1 MTSSDQTAPALTAPA
16 LTAPALTIPAVVT
29 RPRAHPADAPERH
42 RRALAALAQMYAYFG
57 TDRA

>member
-1 MTSSDQTAPALTAPA
+1 MTSSDQTT
-16 LTAPALTIPAVVT
+16 PALTIPAVVT